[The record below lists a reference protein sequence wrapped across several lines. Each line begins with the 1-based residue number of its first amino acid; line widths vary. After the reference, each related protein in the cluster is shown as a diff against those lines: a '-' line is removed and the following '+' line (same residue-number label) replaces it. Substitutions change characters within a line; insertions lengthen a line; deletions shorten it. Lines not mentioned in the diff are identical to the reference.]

1 MINIYYREI
10 SKFPII
16 NAEEEQELLIL
27 IKQGDEQ
34 ARKTLIECNLR
45 LVTNIARQY
54 RRPNVELLDLIQEG
68 NLALIEAVDKFDIE
82 MEHRFSTFAVWSI
95 RKAIQEFLGEN
106 NAIESIDS
114 LIQDDDEELLC
125 FSDTIADEETILGS
139 PTYQRIDVQI
149 ERTDRQTI
157 VNERFASLSQREKE
171 VLMMLYGM
179 DMKPM
184 TLQDIANQLGVSHER
199 VRCIRDTALKR
210 LK

>member
-1 MINIYYREI
+1 M
-10 SKFPII
+10 
-16 NAEEEQELLIL
+16 
-27 IKQGDEQ
+27 
-34 ARKTLIECNLR
+34 
-45 LVTNIARQY
+45 TNIARQY

-149 ERTDRQTI
+149 ERKDRQTI

-179 DMKPM
+179 DMEPM

>member
-125 FSDTIADEETILGS
+125 FSNTIADEETILGS

-179 DMKPM
+179 DMEPM
-184 TLQDIANQLGVSHER
+184 SLQDIADQLGVSHER